1 MLVKAA
7 GRAGLAVRVRGRLA
21 DCVSAGGGSV
31 STSLV
36 AGVRSWVSPGC
47 GLSEESTVGV
57 GSSALDVRVAPEC
70 PRGLTFVSAT
80 ICR

>member
-7 GRAGLAVRVRGRLA
+7 ERAGLAVRVCGRLGA
-21 DCVSAGGGSV
+21 CVSAGGGSV

-36 AGVRSWVSPGC
+36 AGVRSSVSPGC

-70 PRGLTFVSAT
+70 PPGLTFASAT